1 MKPNIPINFLKI
13 EERAMPKFII
23 ERDLK
28 RAGALKA
35 DELKSISQ
43 SSCAVL
49 KKLGS
54 DIQWIQSYVTNDR
67 IYCVYLATT
76 EDLIRKHAEEGGF
89 PVTKISEIKSIID
102 PATAE

>member
-1 MKPNIPINFLKI
+1 
-13 EERAMPKFII
+13 MPKFMI

-28 RAGALKA
+28 GAGALKA

-54 DIQWIQSYVTNDR
+54 DIQWIESYVTNDR
-67 IYCVYLATT
+67 IYCVYLAAT